1 MPAGNTYEAIATTT
15 LGSANDTVT
24 FSSIPSTYTDLI
36 LVSNVIP
43 TSSPY
48 IFYRINSDSGSN
60 YSRTQLIGNGT
71 SASSGR
77 FSNES
82 YMYVST
88 TTISGSSTFISQFQ
102 NYSNTTTNKTVL
114 TRQSDA
120 GGNVSAIVSLWRST
134 AAINNIV
141 VTTTGYSTF
150 AAGSTF
156 SLYGIASA

>member
-1 MPAGNTYEAIATTT
+1 MAAGRTYTPIATTT
-15 LGSANDTVT
+15 LTSASATIT
-24 FSSIPSTYTDLI
+24 FSSIPSGYTDLV

-43 TSSPY
+43 TTNPY
-48 IFYRINSDSGSN
+48 IFYRLNSDAGTN
-60 YSRTQLIGNGT
+60 YSRTQIAGSGT
-71 SASSGR
+71 SAGSDR
-77 FSNES
+77 FTNET
-82 YMYVST
+82 YMYVAT
-88 TTISGSSTFISQFQ
+88 TTIVGASVFISNFQ

-120 GGNVSAIVSLWRST
+120 NGNASAIVSLWRST

-156 SLYGIASA
+156 TLYGIAAA

>member
-1 MPAGNTYEAIATTT
+1 MPRTYEPIATTT
-15 LGSANDTVT
+15 LGSASDTLT
-24 FSSIPSTYTDLI
+24 FSSISSTYTDLI

-48 IFYRINSDSGSN
+48 IFYRINSDAGSN

-82 YMYVST
+82 YMYVATS
-88 TTISGSSTFISQFQ
+88 TISGPSTFISQFQ
-102 NYSNTTTNKTVL
+102 NYSNATTNKTVL

-120 GGNVSAIVSLWRST
+120 GGNVSAIVSLWSST
-134 AAINNIV
+134 SAISSIM
-141 VTTTGYSTF
+141 VTTSGFSTF
-150 AAGSTF
+150 AAGSQFT
-156 SLYGIASA
+156 LYGIKAA